1 MSRWLCVLMLAT
13 IGCVASIPGD
23 PTLTADLAV
32 ETAIALVAVP
42 DIAPDDEPKPGD
54 TCPNCEGRGY
64 VGDGKVRVPCQTCG
78 GGGKVK

>member
-1 MSRWLCVLMLAT
+1 MLAT

-64 VGDGKVRVPCQTCG
+64 VGDGKVRTPCQPCDG
-78 GGGKVK
+78 GGRVK

>member
-1 MSRWLCVLMLAT
+1 MSRWLCVLMLAM

-64 VGDGKVRVPCQTCG
+64 VGDGNVRVPCQPCG